1 MECCWEPTREHQQP
15 KGAHTK
21 MVLDRCRR
29 DFLIERE
36 DRYQLCIDVFR
47 AVAANAHFF
56 HRSLGLTFKVILPTR
71 MALNSC
77 NSWTP

>member
-1 MECCWEPTREHQQP
+1 VLLGTYTRAP
-15 KGAHTK
+15 AAKRRAHK
-21 MVLDRCRR
+21 NGLDRCRR

-36 DRYQLCIDVFR
+36 DRYQLCIDVLR